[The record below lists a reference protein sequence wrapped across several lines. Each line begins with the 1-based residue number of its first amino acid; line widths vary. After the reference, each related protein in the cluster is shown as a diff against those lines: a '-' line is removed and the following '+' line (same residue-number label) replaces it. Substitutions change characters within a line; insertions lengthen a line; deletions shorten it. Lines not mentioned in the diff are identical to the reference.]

1 MSSKDP
7 KQEGAQCPVPHELP
21 AGVGSNSDGGSDA
34 SNIGSFRELARALV
48 AAEGDKQKGEQAFNR
63 RCKELRNG
71 IEVKESVSVGV
82 GAGGVG
88 GVLLIGA
95 VTLFFMMRKAG
106 DYLTKLAVGSA
117 FINVAVLL
125 GYVVI
130 EQQYIQVPKLKL
142 ELSAVGDMRKTWETL
157 GSNGNSTIQQQLRA
171 AQAIYDRETSDED
184 VNELLLSLDRMFS
197 TAGLQECS
205 GDSGVRCSTPKTLAG
220 KIVAV
225 FEKSFGAFEVPDEKH
240 CLGVEDIVAGRIAD
254 RETVAK
260 AVEAKITAQ
269 TPKVQLELAGLFSRA
284 FDQGEDVPGAI
295 QEAQEHLRKQWA
307 GPVADRL
314 VDDLGGPLLDKALTD
329 AAGVSPLLREDDRP
343 AGERLNA
350 AQFQA
355 LLSTPRCDKLWQRS
369 LEALKQVWRNTSLLR
384 STHPE
389 YTLDTRRR
397 RWTGNGYYTATVVFR
412 VLATEVLLVL
422 LLMMSQANTPQVPMW
437 ACAIFLLLVVTIA
450 AATLLAS
457 WSTRKASNYEKERD
471 TVSKQYARLVDN
483 LKTAQDAIGGMAN
496 TVEEK
501 TKPLKDKYKDTPDR
515 IIDPQSGKVIEIVPE
530 SIQQWAVGLV
540 EDELEQKHKQ
550 LLGLSDDILSQLRAC
565 GLHQVEDRARPSE
578 AIPWWGIAIKATILL
593 LCLLVLVYLWAQ
605 TKANMARLGT
615 QDVGAFVRLPP
626 TYVLVTAA
634 ASVLIALFTVNA
646 LIDIYGERAR
656 YRPPACGLRR

>member
-1 MSSKDP
+1 M
-7 KQEGAQCPVPHELP
+7 
-21 AGVGSNSDGGSDA
+21 

-48 AAEGDKQKGEQAFNR
+48 AAEGDKNKCEQAFNR
-63 RCKELRNG
+63 RGKELREG
-71 IEVKESVSVGV
+71 IPLKESVSIGVGV
-82 GAGGVG
+82 GGVG
-88 GVLLIGA
+88 GMLIVGA
-95 VTLFFMMRKAG
+95 VTLFFMLRKQG

-142 ELSAVGDMRKTWETL
+142 ELSAVGDMRKTWEML
-157 GSNGNSTIQQQLRA
+157 SSNGNSTIQQQLRA
-171 AQAIYDRETSDED
+171 AQAIFDRETSDED
-184 VNELLLSLDRMFS
+184 VNELLLSLDRMLS
-197 TAGLQECS
+197 TAGLHECT
-205 GDSGVRCSTPKTLAG
+205 GDIPCSTPKTLTG

-225 FEKSFGAFEVPDEKH
+225 FEKSFGTFEVPDEKR
-240 CLGVEDIVAGRIAD
+240 CIGVEDIVSGRIAD

-269 TPKVQLELAGLFSRA
+269 TPKLQLELAGLFSRA

-350 AQFQA
+350 SQFQA
-355 LLSTPRCDKLWQRS
+355 LLSTPRCANLWQRS

-397 RWTGNGYYTATVVFR
+397 RWTGNGYYTATVLIR
-412 VLATEVLLVL
+412 VLTAQVLLVL
-422 LLMMSQANTPQVPMW
+422 LLMMSQANTHQVPMW
-437 ACAIFLLLVVTIA
+437 ACAIVLLVVVATA
-450 AATLLAS
+450 AGTLLAS
-457 WSTRKASNYEKERD
+457 LSTRKASNYEKERD
-471 TVSKQYARLVDN
+471 TVSKQYTRLLDN
-483 LKTAQDAIGGMAN
+483 LQKAQKVLQVMVKAARS
-496 TVEEK
+496 
-501 TKPLKDKYKDTPDR
+501 KPVDVLGKDGDQILELGQDL
-515 IIDPQSGKVIEIVPE
+515 
-530 SIQQWAVGLV
+530 LV
-540 EDELEQKHKQ
+540 ENHKQ
-550 LLGLSDDILSQLRAC
+550 LLGLADYILAQLRAC

-605 TKANMARLGT
+605 TRANMALLGT
-615 QDVGAFVRLPP
+615 PDVGAFVSLPP